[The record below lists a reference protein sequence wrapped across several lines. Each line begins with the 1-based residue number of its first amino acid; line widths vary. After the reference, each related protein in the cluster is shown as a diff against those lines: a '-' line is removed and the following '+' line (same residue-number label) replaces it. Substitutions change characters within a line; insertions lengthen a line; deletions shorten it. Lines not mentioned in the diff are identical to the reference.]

1 MSESSSNHTLSQL
14 MANINNDKDR
24 LFLVSILLSQME
36 EPFDPLKIASDYS
49 QEYRNTIQWC
59 FYRQDLECFTLF
71 IDTLKNQQS
80 DINIANNL
88 ISMLFESLPLFDYC
102 NTFND
107 YLSII
112 CNTFKDSIA
121 FKDEFKEQRLKI
133 LNKCF
138 SEHMFD
144 SIDILISS
152 TFIDSN
158 LLFTHSNKFI
168 QELFEK
174 DVPVSDYLIQKIVN
188 LINQGISPIAHNT
201 YDNKTLL
208 YSLYSSNQNSFDKYF
223 SNMNITL
230 KKIRTGFF
238 ADTVSHCCLEPNEKF
253 DRKMETLILFYKKIG
268 LPEEDINDVLKNV
281 LSDITISAYSPFTQN
296 LQQIQIELE
305 KKLLSAEM
313 KIEHNLPL
321 KRL

>member
-158 LLFTHSNKFI
+158 FLFTHSNKFI

-238 ADTVSHCCLEPNEKF
+238 ADTVSHCCLEPNDKF
-253 DRKMETLILFYKKIG
+253 DNKMEKLIFFYKKIG
-268 LPEEDINDVLKNV
+268 LPEEDINNVLKNV
-281 LSDITISAYSPFTQN
+281 LNDTTITPFCPFTKN
-296 LQQIQIELE
+296 LQKIQIELE